1 MTLIFFCTFHEG
13 LQHFN
18 VRACESMGKKNFVQI
33 LLTSQVTAL
42 ATLENQDLEL

>member
-1 MTLIFFCTFHEG
+1 MILIFFCTFHER

-18 VRACESMGKKNFVQI
+18 VRACESMGKEVFVQI
-33 LLTSQVTAL
+33 FLTSQITAL